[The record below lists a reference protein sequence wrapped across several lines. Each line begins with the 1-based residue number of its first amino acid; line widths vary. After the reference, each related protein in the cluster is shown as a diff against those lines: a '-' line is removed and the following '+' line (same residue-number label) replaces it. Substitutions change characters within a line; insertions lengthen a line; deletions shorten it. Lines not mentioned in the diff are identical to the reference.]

1 VCDLGWLEYRCQVG
15 VTGATVAPRLYIAC
29 GISGAFQHVT
39 GMRGSQFI
47 VAVNKDPAAA
57 IFQVADVCIVEDLT
71 SFIPKFIACCQESGD
86 KPQ

>member
-1 VCDLGWLEYRCQVG
+1 

-47 VAVNKDPAAA
+47 VAINKDPAAA
-57 IFQVADVCIVEDLT
+57 IFQVADICVIEDLT
-71 SFIPKFIACCQESGD
+71 TFIPKFIACLLESRG
-86 KPQ
+86 KPQKNLN